1 MTERLTTYKE
11 RKMSKPTKSRSRERR
26 SVRLTL
32 DELDLL
38 YGEMQTNVDTGPD
51 DDLQAAYQ
59 RLADKFLRAIQ
70 RR

>member
-1 MTERLTTYKE
+1 
-11 RKMSKPTKSRSRERR
+11 MSKPTKSRSRERR